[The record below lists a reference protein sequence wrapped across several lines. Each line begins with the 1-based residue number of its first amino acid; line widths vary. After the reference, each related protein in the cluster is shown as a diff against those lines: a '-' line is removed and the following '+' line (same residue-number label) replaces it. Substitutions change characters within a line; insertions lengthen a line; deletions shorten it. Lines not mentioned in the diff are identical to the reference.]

1 MAPPPANLPL
11 TQRLAA
17 LAQTLQFAWFI
28 GHFILIAGTAKY
40 TLAWITFHGYRSNI
54 AYRFVF
60 LSAVTTYGIVV
71 YKTLRSRIK
80 QRAGPISP
88 LALAADEN
96 VQYLVLGLVWL
107 FSPRYILATLPYSIY
122 SFFHVA
128 TYARANLIPAISPPK
143 AAPAAE
149 AAPGAKSTSHPVA
162 EMIGRFV
169 KEYYDASMSVVATLE
184 ISLWLSLCLSA
195 LMFQRRSWILL
206 PIYTGF
212 LRARFSQSVHVQN
225 SFAQLEVKLDNLMG
239 NQGTPPA
246 VRQAWDVIK
255 NASRQF
261 YLMTDLTRYVNGA
274 GAAAPKKS
282 S

>member
-11 TQRLAA
+11 GQRLLA
-17 LAQTLQFAWFI
+17 LAQTLQFAWFV
-28 GHFILIAGTAKY
+28 GHFILIAATAKY
-40 TLAWITFHGYRSNI
+40 TLAWITFKGYRSNI

-60 LSAVTTYGIVV
+60 LAAVATYGIVV
-71 YKTLRSRIK
+71 YKTLRARLK
-80 QRAGPISP
+80 QRVAQISP

-96 VQYLVLGLVWL
+96 VQYLILGLVWF

-128 TYARANLIPAISPPK
+128 TYARANLIPTIFPPK
-143 AAPAAE
+143 AAPAAD
-149 AAPGAKSTSHPVA
+149 AAPGSKPASASHPLA
-162 EMIGRFV
+162 DAIGRFV

-184 ISLWLSLCLSA
+184 ILLWLSLWFSA
-195 LMFQRRSWILL
+195 LLFQRRSWILL
-206 PIYTGF
+206 PIYTAF
-212 LRARFSQSVHVQN
+212 LRARFTQSVHVQN
-225 SFAQLEVKLDNLMG
+225 SFAQLEVNIDNLMG

-246 VRQAWDVIK
+246 VRQAWDITK
-255 NASRQF
+255 NTSRQF
-261 YLMTDLTRYVNGA
+261 YAMTDLTHYVN